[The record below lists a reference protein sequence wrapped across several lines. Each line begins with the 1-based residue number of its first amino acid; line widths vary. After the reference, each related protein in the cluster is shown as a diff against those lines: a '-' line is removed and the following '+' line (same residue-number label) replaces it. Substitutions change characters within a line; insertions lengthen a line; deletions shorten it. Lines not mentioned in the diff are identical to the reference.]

1 MAVST
6 APPTVH
12 HLSLLKSHKTLP
24 KRKAVSSD
32 AEPIQAATA
41 SRLHKHDLEA
51 EGYSSSERIRS
62 WIPEPFSV
70 QAIPGSP
77 LTPPA
82 SERVNGL
89 GHQHSPSNVTDRNHI
104 STRTTSSGLSTPVMQ
119 RSPPTPETTPPKL
132 DQYTRLT
139 KESST
144 PRFPSTH
151 TESFETARE
160 NQTSDEEYSLF
171 ESPSLRPSRQ
181 KWLKDAG
188 HPLPKHIGL
197 GLGLEQDDGEKTP
210 TGLVQ
215 VLSPDNEDLISFDGG
230 WNGATPEM
238 EMEAVKGGA
247 DLAYRAELK
256 KHQVKRS
263 LVSDQLLDTP
273 LVVDKSSASPVT
285 PSLSLR
291 HSVDHTRKTPT
302 RTSTEN
308 CAEKIQ
314 WPLKDDLSNF
324 ERKLAEVDN
333 KRFSQI
339 SGTSTIVEAMVFN
352 APPERRRTLRHSSK
366 VADLASATTQV
377 DRSSLNLSERSHRR
391 LLRHSKSPNGGQR
404 PSFASATGNPSDGT
418 TLPSIRRQETIPVIV
433 IPQRISSLGSKLPC
447 VPILRRVKT
456 LTLALQQSSRPTT
469 APEESG
475 GYFDAVQPRRRIVSA
490 HVATSP
496 PKEDGKP
503 STRKT
508 RPANAPYDASS
519 SIPTSRHLS
528 RATSS
533 ASARVDSTSPP
544 ARQPSQIDYPINE
557 TPNARMISPDE
568 ESNGDWSALRFR
580 SSLVTPFSLRS
591 ARSST
596 PGTLE
601 VNEATAISIYPHTN
615 KSILVVQHAP
625 QRDSEPAEHSAI
637 IASNAKF
644 AIPAGSIQ
652 PPVIHRPRQLLES
665 PLQNPRSPPLPP
677 DFKIIP
683 PTPANAIEL
692 PKPDH
697 QEPPIPLQDTPKRR
711 LSNRVKRALSP
722 RRYSEAFAAPL
733 IRSIS
738 LSSRRNTVNG
748 GVGRRA
754 STGIDPNR
762 NLHPFWRPRA
772 FWDDRGDS
780 DSDSD
785 FGNDGP
791 LVGNSLGMSTDGI
804 KTFDPPKRRSS
815 LSQRLESLRLPRRR
829 KSESAPNTQN
839 GYSDPH
845 AGGDPPGRAARGG
858 SIRRFNS
865 ARGLGLG
872 HRNSR
877 FYRSNKD
884 GVNTSYEFI
893 QRPQHVPRQR
903 DGGGGDGGTATLAD
917 EEGGEE
923 GEEEEEEE
931 AGTHHGVPRLGYQV
945 QFVGFKTLAGKVKE
959 RRERARREK
968 VRDRLRGSIDVLRGV

>member
-1 MAVST
+1 MPGKDMAMST

-12 HLSLLKSHKTLP
+12 NLSLLKAHKTLP
-24 KRKAVSSD
+24 KRKVVSSN
-32 AEPIQAATA
+32 AEPIQATTT

-62 WIPEPFSV
+62 WIPEPFSG

-89 GHQHSPSNVTDRNHI
+89 GHRQSPSNVTDRIHI

-132 DQYTRLT
+132 NQYTRLI

-144 PRFPSTH
+144 PRFPSTRA
-151 TESFETARE
+151 ESFETARE

-273 LVVDKSSASPVT
+273 LVVDKHSASPVA

-308 CAEKIQ
+308 SAEKIQ

-366 VADLASATTQV
+366 VADLASATTQANR
-377 DRSSLNLSERSHRR
+377 DSQNLSDRSHRR

-404 PSFASATGNPSDGT
+404 PSFASVTGDPSDGT
-418 TLPSIRRQETIPVIV
+418 TLPSIRRQETIP
-433 IPQRISSLGSKLPC
+433 
-447 VPILRRVKT
+447 
-456 LTLALQQSSRPTT
+456 QSSRPTT

-508 RPANAPYDASS
+508 RPTNAPYDASS
-519 SIPTSRHLS
+519 SIPTSRHVS

-544 ARQPSQIDYPINE
+544 ARQQSQIDYPINE
-557 TPNARMISPDE
+557 TPNARMTSPDE

-596 PGTLE
+596 PGILE

-644 AIPAGSIQ
+644 AIPAGSVQ
-652 PPVIHRPRQLLES
+652 PPVIHRPRELLES

-677 DFKIIP
+677 DLKIIP

-697 QEPPIPLQDTPKRR
+697 QEPPIPPQDTPKRR
-711 LSNRVKRALSP
+711 LSNRVKRVLST

-733 IRSIS
+733 IRSMS

-839 GYSDPH
+839 NYSDSH

-872 HRNSR
+872 SRNSR

-893 QRPQHVPRQR
+893 QRPQQVARQR
-903 DGGGGDGGTATLAD
+903 DDGSGGNATLAD
-917 EEGGEE
+917 DGGV
-923 GEEEEEEE
+923 GEEEEE

-945 QFVGFKTLAGKVKE
+945 QFVGFKGLAGKVKE

>member
-1 MAVST
+1 MPGKDVAMST
-6 APPTVH
+6 APSTIQHV
-12 HLSLLKSHKTLP
+12 SLLKSHKALP
-24 KRKAVSSD
+24 KRKAISSN
-32 AEPIQAATA
+32 AEPVIAAT
-41 SRLHKHDLEA
+41 SRLQKCDLEG

-62 WIPEPFSV
+62 WIPEPSSV
-70 QAIPGSP
+70 QAIPGFGLP
-77 LTPPA
+77 LTPPT
-82 SERVNGL
+82 SERANGL
-89 GHQHSPSNVTDRNHI
+89 GNHQSLSNVTDRNHI
-104 STRTTSSGLSTPVMQ
+104 STRTISSGLSTPVVQ

-132 DQYTRLT
+132 DQYTCLTNKSSNPRL
-139 KESST
+139 
-144 PRFPSTH
+144 PSTRA
-151 TESFETARE
+151 ESFETARE
-160 NQTSDEEYSLF
+160 NQTSDEEYSLL

-188 HPLPKHIGL
+188 HPLPKNIGL
-197 GLGLEQDDGEKTP
+197 GLGLEQDDGERTP
-210 TGLVQ
+210 TGLVGE
-215 VLSPDNEDLISFDGG
+215 LSPDNEDLISFDGG
-230 WNGATPEM
+230 WNSATPEM

-263 LVSDQLLDTP
+263 WVSDQLLDTP
-273 LVVDKSSASPVT
+273 LVIKNSSPSPVAR
-285 PSLSLR
+285 SLSLR
-291 HSVDHTRKTPT
+291 QRVDQTRKTPPGA
-302 RTSTEN
+302 STEN
-308 CAEKIQ
+308 VAEKIQ
-314 WPLKDDLSNF
+314 WPLQDDLSNL
-324 ERKLAEVDN
+324 EGKLAEVDG

-339 SGTSTIVEAMVFN
+339 SATSTVVEAMVFD

-366 VADLASATTQV
+366 VADLASATTQAN
-377 DRSSLNLSERSHRR
+377 RNSLSLSERSHRR

-404 PSFASATGNPSDGT
+404 ASFASVGANPSDGT
-418 TLPSIRRQETIPVIV
+418 TLPSYRGQDTIPVIV
-433 IPQRISSLGSKLPC
+433 IPQRISSLGSKFPC

-469 APEESG
+469 APEDSV
-475 GYFDAVQPRRRIVSA
+475 GYFDVAQPRRRIVSA
-490 HVATSP
+490 QVATSP

-503 STRKT
+503 STRNT

-519 SIPTSRHLS
+519 SIPTSRHVS
-528 RATSS
+528 RATSN
-533 ASARVDSTSPP
+533 ASARVESTSPP
-544 ARQPSQIDYPINE
+544 TRQQSQNDYPINE
-557 TPNARMISPDE
+557 TPNARMTSPAD

-625 QRDSEPAEHSAI
+625 RRDSEPAEHSAI

-644 AIPAGSIQ
+644 AIPAGSVQ
-652 PPVIHRPRQLLES
+652 PPVIHQPRQLLES
-665 PLQNPRSPPLPP
+665 PLQNPRSPPQPP

-697 QEPPIPLQDTPKRR
+697 QEQPTSEQEIPKRR
-711 LSNRVKRALSP
+711 LSKRVKRALST
-722 RRYSEAFAAPL
+722 RRYSEAFATPL
-733 IRSIS
+733 IRSMS
-738 LSSRRNTVNG
+738 LSSRRKTVNG
-748 GVGRRA
+748 GGGRRA
-754 STGIDPNR
+754 STGIDPDR

-772 FWDDRGDS
+772 FWDDRS

-815 LSQRLESLRLPRRR
+815 LSQRLGSLRLPRRR
-829 KSESAPNTQN
+829 KSESAPNARN
-839 GYSDPH
+839 DSSYSHGD
-845 AGGDPPGRAARGG
+845 DPPGRAARGE
-858 SIRRFNS
+858 SVRRFNS

-872 HRNSR
+872 HRNTR

-893 QRPQHVPRQR
+893 QKPQHVSRQQ
-903 DGGGGDGGTATLAD
+903 DGGAAAAV
-917 EEGGEE
+917 
-923 GEEEEEEE
+923 EEEQE
-931 AGTHHGVPRLGYQV
+931 TYHGVPRLGYQV
-945 QFVGFKTLAGKVKE
+945 QFVGFKELAEKVKE
-959 RRERARREK
+959 RREKARREK

>member
-1 MAVST
+1 MTVST

-32 AEPIQAATA
+32 AEPIQAATT

-89 GHQHSPSNVTDRNHI
+89 GHHQSPSNFTDRNHI

-144 PRFPSTH
+144 PRFPSTRA
-151 TESFETARE
+151 ESFETARE

-230 WNGATPEM
+230 WNDATPEM

-285 PSLSLR
+285 PLLSLR

-544 ARQPSQIDYPINE
+544 ARQQSQIDYPMNE

-568 ESNGDWSALRFR
+568 DSNGDWSALRFR

-697 QEPPIPLQDTPKRR
+697 QEPPIPLQDIPKRR

-804 KTFDPPKRRSS
+804 KTFDPPKRRNS

-839 GYSDPH
+839 NYSDSH

-884 GVNTSYEFI
+884 GINTSYEFI
-893 QRPQHVPRQR
+893 QRPQHVARQR
-903 DGGGGDGGTATLAD
+903 DGGGGGNATTLAD
-917 EEGGEE
+917 EEGGE
-923 GEEEEEEE
+923 GEEEEEE